1 MQLGASSEARDA
13 LDDVRFAR
21 DALRALP
28 LRAVPDGFFERV
40 TAAVAASDDGTMITN
55 GPEVARAAVS
65 DLAARRGHRRWY
77 GIAAAAAAAALV
89 IAVAVAPRDSQVH
102 PNVATLSGAHAVQA
116 SVGNELVSH
125 LAPAGVPA
133 RFEHQRAPE
142 VVGVRPHPLALV
154 EHRLAARRG
163 KSVDDQAQ
171 RLAGRVRV
179 DCFHHDH

>member
-1 MQLGASSEARDA
+1 M
-13 LDDVRFAR
+13 
-21 DALRALP
+21 
-28 LRAVPDGFFERV
+28 

-65 DLAARRGHRRWY
+65 DLAVRRGHRRWY

-133 RFEHQRAPE
+133 RFEP
-142 VVGVRPHPLALV
+142 
-154 EHRLAARRG
+154 
-163 KSVDDQAQ
+163 
-171 RLAGRVRV
+171 
-179 DCFHHDH
+179 

>member
-1 MQLGASSEARDA
+1 MSGAGTPRPEWDESLVSAYLDGELDASARAQVEVQLGASSEARDA

-77 GIAAAAAAAALV
+77 GIAAAAVAAALV

-102 PNVATLSGAHAVQA
+102 PNVATLSDAHAVQA
-116 SVGNELVSH
+116 SVGNELVGH

-133 RFEHQRAPE
+133 RFEP
-142 VVGVRPHPLALV
+142 
-154 EHRLAARRG
+154 
-163 KSVDDQAQ
+163 
-171 RLAGRVRV
+171 
-179 DCFHHDH
+179 